1 MTDLPYVAAA
11 YAVVIGTLVGYTLRL
26 RHRLDRARRRRA
38 AIARTVRAVA
48 AERPVES
55 APETR

>member
-11 YAVVIGTLVGYTLRL
+11 YAVVIATLIGYTLRL

-38 AIARTVRAVA
+38 AIARNVRPVTAV
-48 AERPVES
+48 RPVES